1 MESLRNDVKEILGSE
16 SKDYYSSKFMNM
28 AKNFMYLQQLNKHYK
43 KTPEYEEAKK
53 LIDSIANKDQQFV
66 EYFKQFVNEN

>member
-1 MESLRNDVKEILGSE
+1 
-16 SKDYYSSKFMNM
+16 MNM
-28 AKNFMYLQQLNKHYK
+28 TKNFMYLQQLNKHYK
-43 KTPEYEEAKK
+43 EIPEYGEAKK